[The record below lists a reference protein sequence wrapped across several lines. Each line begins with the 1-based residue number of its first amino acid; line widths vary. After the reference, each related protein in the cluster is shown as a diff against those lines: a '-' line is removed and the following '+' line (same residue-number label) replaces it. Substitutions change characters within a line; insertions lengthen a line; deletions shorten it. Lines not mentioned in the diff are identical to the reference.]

1 MAKTRPYLFYDV
13 VVSIC
18 STCYRK
24 VEGKTVFQDDKVFLL
39 KRCPEHGS
47 EKILIADDVDYYRR
61 CREIFIKPPEM
72 PLVYNTPVKWGC
84 PYDCGLCTDHEQH
97 SCLTLVEVCDYC
109 NLRCPVCYASSGPER
124 QQFRSLDQIEKMLDA
139 VVRNEGHPDVVQLSG
154 GEPTVHPNFFEIV
167 EMAKARPIRHLMVN
181 TNGVRI
187 AQEEDFVKRL
197 AEVKEDLEIY
207 LQWDSFEREPLMQ
220 LRDADLRRIREQAI
234 EHLNRYNI
242 STNLVVT
249 LKKGLNDHEIGKTI
263 DYALKQPCVRGVTFQ
278 PIQDAGRLESWLP
291 EESQTNCHPERSM
304 TSGEAGSHAQ
314 SRDPVSPAGKYVRN
328 FNPATDRLT
337 LTEVRRK
344 ILEQTSVFK
353 PEDVIP
359 VPCHPDS
366 LAMAYALK
374 LNGKVTPL
382 TSMIPPEV
390 LINGAKNT
398 ILYEQEPAVRDGL
411 FKLFATNHSP
421 QSQAGTLREL
431 LCCLPK
437 VWVPNE
443 LTTDHVETAA
453 SPVPPTP
460 NCHPERS
467 MNSGEA
473 GSHAQSRDPVSP
485 LTYENIFRI
494 IIMQFIDAHSFDVRS
509 VKKTCVH
516 IVHPDGR
523 LIPFDTYN
531 LFYRDDLEQTRLAP
545 LRNSAEA
552 AANSF
557 RRNDLIVARQFTGGE
572 PEQQ

>member
-1 MAKTRPYLFYDV
+1 MAKTRPYIFYDV
-13 VVSIC
+13 ALSIC

-24 VEGKTVFQDDKVFLL
+24 VEAKIVFQDGNVYLL
-39 KRCPEHGS
+39 KRCPEHGA
-47 EKILIADDVDYYRR
+47 ERVLIADDVDYYRR
-61 CREIFIKPPEM
+61 CREVFIKVPEM
-72 PLVYNTPVKWGC
+72 PLIYNTPVKWGC

-97 SCLTLVEVCDYC
+97 SCLTLVEICDYC

-124 QQFRSLDQIEKMLDA
+124 QQFRDLKQIEKMLDA

-154 GEPTVHPNFFEIV
+154 GEPTVHPDFFTIL

-187 AQEEDFVKRL
+187 AQEEEFARRL
-197 AEVKEDLEIY
+197 ADYKEDFEVY
-207 LQWDSFEREPLMQ
+207 LQFDSFELDPLMQ
-220 LRDADLRRIREQAI
+220 LRGADLRRIREQALDK
-234 EHLNRYNI
+234 LNRHNI

-249 LKKGLNDHEIGKTI
+249 LKKGLNDHEIGKVI
-263 DYALKQPCVRGVTFQ
+263 EYALQQPCVRGVTFQ
-278 PIQDAGRLESWLP
+278 PIQDAGRLESFD
-291 EESQTNCHPERSM
+291 
-304 TSGEAGSHAQ
+304 A
-314 SRDPVSPAGKYVRN
+314 
-328 FNPATDRLT
+328 ATDRLT
-337 LTEVRRK
+337 LTEVRRR
-344 ILEQTSVFK
+344 ILEQTRVFR
-353 PEDVIP
+353 PEDIIP

-390 LINGAKNT
+390 LISGAANT
-398 ILYEQEPAVRDGL
+398 ILYEQELAVRDNL

-421 QSQAGTLREL
+421 QSSAGTLREL

-437 VWVPNE
+437 LFVP
-443 LTTDHVETAA
+443 ETI
-453 SPVPPTP
+453 S
-460 NCHPERS
+460 
-467 MNSGEA
+467 
-473 GSHAQSRDPVSP
+473 
-485 LTYENIFRI
+485 YENVFRI

-545 LRNSAEA
+545 LRKAGEA
-552 AANSF
+552 ALAL
-557 RRNDLIVARQFTGGE
+557 RA
-572 PEQQ
+572 